1 MQQRSAQSLG
11 GSALLAALRSSSA
24 PSVQIRDG
32 KQFEP
37 AGAVRNR
44 PAAKGTELCLFSGE
58 QAATRAD
65 LIAQL
70 EGFSKSAGRRFATSA
85 KVRVG
90 DSNLLVDSVGDEEV
104 DGATACVIRT
114 RRPTLGYNQSQ
125 QKGDTTTFRSK
136 RIKQW

>member
-1 MQQRSAQSLG
+1 MQQRSAQSL
-11 GSALLAALRSSSA
+11 SWPALLAALRSSSA
-24 PSVQIRDG
+24 ASVLIRDG
-32 KQFEP
+32 KECEP

-44 PAAKGTELCLFSGE
+44 PAAKGTELCLFSSE
-58 QAATRAD
+58 SAVKRID

-70 EGFSKSAGRRFATSA
+70 EGLSKSSGRRFATSA

-90 DSNLLVDSVGDEEV
+90 ESNLLVDSVGDEDV
-104 DGATACVIRT
+104 DGVAACVIRT